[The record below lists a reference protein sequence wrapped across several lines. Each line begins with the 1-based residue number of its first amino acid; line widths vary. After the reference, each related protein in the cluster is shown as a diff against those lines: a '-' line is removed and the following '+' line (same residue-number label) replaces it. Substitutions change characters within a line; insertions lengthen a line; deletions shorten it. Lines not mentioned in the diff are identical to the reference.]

1 MARDDARH
9 DGATPRPIASE
20 RSSEASDA
28 VGVAASERSSA
39 EESARLASVAEGS
52 DAVGVAASE
61 RSSAAGDAGGD
72 AAASVERRRGD
83 IAERFVES
91 LQSAGSPLV
100 RDPATRRQMRAHVDR
115 LLDDTIA
122 ILHGEQGGRDP
133 LVAEP
138 DRMSL
143 EIGTDRARHGIRP
156 AESVRA
162 ASVLFETVL
171 MVVAAE
177 LTSSPDELTAL
188 ALALER
194 SSARR
199 VGMAASTYFSSLLD
213 QIHDSHA
220 ESYRRLAREL
230 HDDAAHTMAVA
241 LRDLDLYEIYRIADH
256 GRAQVKLAAAKSHLQ
271 EAIDSVRALAT
282 QLRRSE
288 TGEGL
293 QAALVRYLAT
303 ADPTVA
309 TTATVTGDEA
319 VVPLAV
325 RDELFLVLREA
336 LGNAL
341 RHADPR
347 TVTVEVQISRPRV
360 DAVVTDDG
368 QGFDPGAASATPDT
382 AGTGL
387 PSMAERAHRVGGTL
401 DIASRP
407 GHGTTVR
414 CQIPLPRR
422 YR

>member
-9 DGATPRPIASE
+9 DGATP
-20 RSSEASDA
+20 
-28 VGVAASERSSA
+28 G
-39 EESARLASVAEGS
+39 
-52 DAVGVAASE
+52 
-61 RSSAAGDAGGD
+61 AAGDAAGGI
-72 AAASVERRRGD
+72 AAASVAGRRGD
-83 IAERFVES
+83 IAERFVAS
-91 LQSAGSPLV
+91 LRSAGSPLV
-100 RDPATRRQMRAHVDR
+100 RDPAMQRQLRAHVDR

-122 ILHGEQGGRDP
+122 ILRGEPGGRDP
-133 LVAEP
+133 LAAEP
-138 DRMSL
+138 DPMSV

-171 MVVAAE
+171 TVVAAE
-177 LTSSPDELTAL
+177 LAPSPGELTRL

-241 LRDLDLYEIYRIADH
+241 LRDLELYETYRVADQ
-256 GRAQVKLAAAKSHLQ
+256 GRAQIKLAAAKSHVQ
-271 EAIDSVRALAT
+271 EAIDSIRALAT

-303 ADPTVA
+303 ADPAVA

-319 VVPLAV
+319 VVPLVV

-341 RHADPR
+341 RHADAR
-347 TVTVEVQISRPRV
+347 TVTVEVQIRRPRV

-368 QGFDPGAASATPDT
+368 LGFDPGAAPAGTAT

-401 DIASRP
+401 DIDSRP

>member
-9 DGATPRPIASE
+9 DGATPSP
-20 RSSEASDA
+20 
-28 VGVAASERSSA
+28 G
-39 EESARLASVAEGS
+39 G
-52 DAVGVAASE
+52 
-61 RSSAAGDAGGD
+61 SAAAT
-72 AAASVERRRGD
+72 VERRRGD
-83 IAERFVES
+83 IAKRFVES
-91 LQSAGSPLV
+91 LRSAGSPLV

-122 ILHGEQGGRDP
+122 ILRGEPGGRDP

-138 DRMSL
+138 DRMSV
-143 EIGTDRARHGIRP
+143 EIGTDRARHGVRP

-171 MVVAAE
+171 RVVAAE
-177 LTSSPDELTAL
+177 LATSPDELTRL

-199 VGMAASTYFSSLLD
+199 VGMVASTYFSSLLD

-230 HDDAAHTMAVA
+230 HDDAAHTMVVA
-241 LRDLDLYEIYRIADH
+241 LRDLELYETYRVADH
-256 GRAQVKLAAAKSHLQ
+256 GRAQVKLAAAKTHLH
-271 EAIDSVRALAT
+271 EAIDTVRALAT

-293 QAALVRYLAT
+293 QAALLRYLAT
-303 ADPTVA
+303 ADPAVA

-319 VVPLAV
+319 VVPLLV

-341 RHADPR
+341 RHAAPR
-347 TVTVEVQISRPRV
+347 TVTVEVEIHRPRV

-368 QGFDPGAASATPDT
+368 QGFDPPSDSAALTT

-401 DIASRP
+401 DIDSRP

>member
-9 DGATPRPIASE
+9 DGAKPSPSTSE
-20 RSSEASDA
+20 RSRQTS
-28 VGVAASERSSA
+28 
-39 EESARLASVAEGS
+39 
-52 DAVGVAASE
+52 
-61 RSSAAGDAGGD
+61 DAGGVD
-72 AAASVERRRGD
+72 AGHGAAGSLERRRSD
-83 IAERFVES
+83 IAKRFLQS
-91 LQSAGSPLV
+91 LRSAGSPLV
-100 RDPATRRQMRAHVDR
+100 RDPAMRRQLRAHVDR

-122 ILHGEQGGRDP
+122 ILRGAPGGRDP

-138 DRMSL
+138 DPMSV
-143 EIGTDRARHGIRP
+143 EIGTDRARHGVRP

-171 MVVAAE
+171 TVVAAE
-177 LTSSPDELTAL
+177 LASSPDELTRL

-199 VGMAASTYFSSLLD
+199 VGMVASTYFSSLLD

-220 ESYRRLAREL
+220 ESYRRLARDL

-241 LRDLDLYEIYRIADH
+241 LRDLDLYETYRVADH
-256 GRAQVKLAAAKSHLQ
+256 GRAQVKLAAARNHLQ
-271 EAIDSVRALAT
+271 EAMDSIRALAA

-293 QAALVRYLAT
+293 QAALVRYLAS
-303 ADPTVA
+303 ADPAVA
-309 TTATVTGDEA
+309 TTVTVTGDEA
-319 VVPLAV
+319 VVPLVV

-341 RHADPR
+341 RHAGPR
-347 TVTVEVQISRPRV
+347 TVTVEVRIRRPGV

-368 QGFDPGAASATPDT
+368 HGFDPGAAPASPAT
-382 AGTGL
+382 AGSGL
-387 PSMAERAHRVGGTL
+387 PSMTERAHRIGGTL
-401 DIASRP
+401 DIDSRP
-407 GHGTTVR
+407 DRGTIVR